1 MKKTGKSIA
10 LTVILIFLG
19 SGIAMAG
26 DAEMEQLKQQI
37 QQLTKSM
44 AELEQDKRAE
54 EASGEPEK
62 KLSLNGVLGGAYQYQ
77 DVSGDGYIDGG
88 NNEIESTQVFE
99 TYVNFGLSEYF
110 ALTLDVQYMV
120 DDYFD
125 SSNDPKGWI
134 LGIRGVTEF

>member
-26 DAEMEQLKQQI
+26 DAEIEQLKQQI

-54 EASGEPEK
+54 EASEESEK
-62 KLSLNGVLGGAYQYQ
+62 KLSLNGVLAGAYQYQ
-77 DVSGDGYIDGG
+77 DVSDDPEAKNTGDGYIP
-88 NNEIESTQVFE
+88 NV
-99 TYVNFGLSEYF
+99 
-110 ALTLDVQYMV
+110 
-120 DDYFD
+120 
-125 SSNDPKGWI
+125 
-134 LGIRGVTEF
+134 